1 MDNALESCVKKK
13 RKVVHAICFN
23 MVSVINVGKNAGK
36 DVQCVNGFKNSYN
49 TQEKGKVI
57 HMNPHDIKRNHGLK
71 DIIRKGKKQF
81 RIPENTDYYS
91 DRYYKLAEKKYI
103 KLCVIGGRC

>member
-1 MDNALESCVKKK
+1 
-13 RKVVHAICFN
+13 
-23 MVSVINVGKNAGK
+23 
-36 DVQCVNGFKNSYN
+36 
-49 TQEKGKVI
+49 
-57 HMNPHDIKRNHGLK
+57 MNPRDIKRNHGLK

-81 RIPENTDYYS
+81 RIPENINYYS

>member
-1 MDNALESCVKKK
+1 MASKIHETSRKK
-13 RKVVHAICFN
+13 
-23 MVSVINVGKNAGK
+23 
-36 DVQCVNGFKNSYN
+36 
-49 TQEKGKVI
+49 EKVI
-57 HMNPHDIKRNHGLK
+57 RMNPRDIKRNHGLK

-81 RIPENTDYYS
+81 RIPENINYYS